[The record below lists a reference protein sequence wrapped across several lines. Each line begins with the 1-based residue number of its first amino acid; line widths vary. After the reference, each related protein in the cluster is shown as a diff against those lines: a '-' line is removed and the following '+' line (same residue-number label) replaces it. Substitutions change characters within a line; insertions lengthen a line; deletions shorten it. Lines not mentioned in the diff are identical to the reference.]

1 MSYHEF
7 QSKYMISKN
16 FLEYHGIVGAVQKV
30 WKKLISEYG
39 RLHDIK
45 NDIVSRLKSDKKPC
59 KYFYKLYL
67 ENIKESPVRSQNKWT
82 DQELGVQI
90 DDWGYI

>member
-39 RLHDIK
+39 RLHDIE
-45 NDIVSRLKSDKKPC
+45 NDIVDRFKGEKNPC
-59 KYFYKLYL
+59 ICFYNLYL
-67 ENIKESPVRSQNKWT
+67 ENIKESSFRSQNKWA
-82 DQELGVQI
+82 
-90 DDWGYI
+90 